1 MRRTLVRLLS
11 VGGGAEAEKALDI
24 GRKRVWEE
32 PGPRKVVDARSIAA
46 VRLREFDTHSTTQK
60 ERNRRRFDER
70 LAVQEVKI
78 VSSKRRSKAELQNA
92 YREAVSQLLP
102 LLAELRRRE
111 FSTFDMVVRLAALI
125 DVNENCDVAGL
136 HDVYCAMLDH
146 CSLLDN
152 GEKEAMALLATLM
165 HRGFTPT
172 PRMYNCLLAAI
183 PVGSKNRETVL
194 GLMKDAKLCPTTGT
208 YAVLM
213 RGMSAE
219 EAEQKFAEGQRALG
233 KCILML
239 RGSCMYRE
247 LAFVYAQKGDVR
259 NLLKVIQRYEDA
271 KCESVHDYARILA
284 YVGLGA
290 KKAVRDGCSSGFG
303 QEELLEVV
311 KTTLHVDWETRFGLD
326 KKRLARRLIVSL
338 SSDLLFIYRLLGEG
352 YEEREE
358 DLMAQ
363 ACLRLSNQDVNR
375 VGLEV
380 VDMPR
385 KSLPGTQRG
394 KRPFAH
400 EAWRS

>member
-1 MRRTLVRLLS
+1 MRRTLVRLLT
-11 VGGGAEAEKALDI
+11 VDGGAEKALDI

-32 PGPRKVVDARSIAA
+32 VGPRQVVDNRSIAA
-46 VRLREFDTHSTTQK
+46 LRLREFDTHSASQK
-60 ERNRRRFDER
+60 EKNRRKFDER
-70 LAVQEVKI
+70 LAVQEVNI
-78 VSSKRRSKAELQNA
+78 VSSKRRSRAELQDA
-92 YREAVSQLLP
+92 YKEAVSQLLP
-102 LLAELRRRE
+102 LLAELRKRE
-111 FSTFDMVVRLAALI
+111 FSTFDMVERLAALI
-125 DVNENCDVAGL
+125 DTNENCDVGGL

-146 CSLLDN
+146 CCLLDN
-152 GEKEAMALLATLM
+152 GEKEAMGLLATLM

-183 PVGSKNRETVL
+183 PVGSNNRETVL
-194 GLMKDAKLCPTTGT
+194 GLMKEAKLCPTTGT

-213 RGMSAE
+213 RGMSPE

-233 KCILML
+233 KRIMML

-271 KCESVHDYARILA
+271 RCESVHDYARILA

-290 KKAVRDGCSSGFG
+290 KRAVRDGFPSGFE
-303 QEELLEVV
+303 QDELLEVV
-311 KTTLHVDWETRFGLD
+311 KVTLHVDWEARFGLD

-352 YEEREE
+352 YEGREE

-363 ACLRLSNQDVNR
+363 AALRLSNQDVNR
-375 VGLEV
+375 VGREV
-380 VDMPR
+380 AGMPR
-385 KSLPGTQRG
+385 KAPLGTQRV